1 MGNKFKKAWKK
12 IKKVFTPKK
21 PEVPEQQTGD
31 LVNKDAADASIP
43 IIYGTRK
50 TGGTRVFVSTGS
62 VTSANNKYLYICLAI
77 SEGEIDSITEIQ
89 LNDVPIAEADSTAID
104 ATDESIATIDGN
116 YNNLTV
122 YQIFKGTNNQGAS
135 TLLRSAG
142 SEWGLTHRLRGVA
155 YIAFRFY
162 WNADKFSSIPVITAI
177 VKGRK
182 VFNPSNNTTAW
193 SDNPALCLR
202 DYLTNPIY
210 GKGLASSSIDDT
222 SFNAAAAACNE
233 DVTSYTGGGLI
244 PLLTCNAILK
254 SSNTLFDN
262 VKTLLNGMRGLMPYT
277 NGKYSVFIDKELTAG
292 YEFFDLTPDNMIT
305 DLQVVSTSKKERY
318 NRVKVKFTNPETNWQ
333 PDFAIWPPSGSTVEG
348 TMLSEDGGEVMSNDS
363 DMPSVTNFYRARD
376 LARIICLTSRTSTF
390 NLEVTGL
397 SECLEIAVGD
407 VVRIEQPSMGWVD
420 DGTEDARQFFRV
432 IGTQIMSNGE
442 VDLSLQQYSSDTYI
456 WAPDSEI
463 ATPPSTVLPNPYA
476 IAAPTNLDT
485 TAEAVLRSDGSLQS
499 TIKVTWYAPANAFVD
514 SYDVQYKKKLVG
526 VNNQYTSS
534 SSTINEFIITDVVK
548 DVVYDIRVRA
558 VSSIGSRSAFLIGES
573 TGIGD
578 TTAPSAPTSIVI
590 NEGLKNLTISWV
602 VPPESDYS
610 HCEVYRFAPAVPP
623 AAAGY
628 IYIGNAIQ
636 SFTDQSLD
644 YGVTKF
650 YRLKSV
656 DYSGN
661 KSVLSPS
668 TGVQGTTASV
678 SSNAFVG
685 GVTGLFTDNNL
696 KAIPNGNTLPAAS
709 SANLGDYFFLT
720 TDNLLYRCVAQVGGG
735 FQFRTVVNAADL
747 GKTITSD
754 NIVAN
759 TINAGLLA
767 TSGLITTT
775 AQIEDGVITNANI
788 LTAAVNSLKIAD
800 EAAIIPRSASGTGDG
815 TNTVGGQPWTLLS
828 TTPPLSFSSDNKPSK
843 IAILT
848 DVNIQGRTGQGDGYY
863 DGYTRIIKRKLVD
876 GSYIDSTNLAQV
888 GISIRAGYSYTLGL
902 SHTYTPVL
910 SDGVGIEFRVDVFT
924 STKSWTV
931 TENNIT
937 AIGCVR

>member
-1 MGNKFKKAWKK
+1 MGNRFKKAWKK

-21 PEVPEQQTGD
+21 PEIPEQQTGD

-50 TGGTRVFVSTGS
+50 TGGTRVFVSTGT
-62 VTSANNKYLYICLAI
+62 VGAANNKYLYICLAI

-104 ATDESIATIDGN
+104 ATGEDIATIDGN

-210 GKGLASSSIDDT
+210 GKGLAAASIDDT
-222 SFNAAAAACNE
+222 SFNAAAAACNIP
-233 DVTSYTGGGLI
+233 VTSYTGGDSI

-262 VKTLLNGMRGLMPYT
+262 VKILLNGMRGLMPYT
-277 NGKYSVFIDKELTAG
+277 NGKYSVFIDRELPSG
-292 YEFFDLTPDNMIT
+292 YQFFDLTPDNMIT
-305 DLQVVSTSKKERY
+305 DLQVVSTSKKDRY

-333 PDFAIWPPSGSTVEG
+333 PDFAIWPPSGSSVET

-420 DGTEDARQFFRV
+420 NGTEDARQFFRV

-442 VDLSLQQYSSDTYI
+442 VDLSLQQYSSSTYI
-456 WAPDSEI
+456 WAIDSEI
-463 ATPPSTVLPNPYA
+463 SNVPSTVLPNPYA
-476 IAAPTNLDT
+476 ISPPTNLST

-499 TIKVTWYAPANAFVD
+499 TINVTWDAPANAFVD
-514 SYDVQYKKKLVG
+514 SYDVQYKKQG
-526 VNNQYTSS
+526 VSVYTSS

-558 VSSIGSRSAFLIGES
+558 VSSIGSRSTFLNGVS
-573 TGIGD
+573 TGQGD
-578 TTAPSAPTSIVI
+578 TTAPSLPTSVVV

-602 VPPESDYS
+602 VPPEFDYS
-610 HCEVYRFAPAVPP
+610 HCEVHRFVPAVPP
-623 AAAGY
+623 ATTGSF

-644 YGVTKF
+644 YGVTKA

-661 KSVLSPS
+661 KSALSAS
-668 TGVQGTTASV
+668 TEVQGTTASV

-685 GVTGLFTDNNL
+685 GVTGLFTDNDL
-696 KAIPNGNTLPAAS
+696 KPIPSGNTLPAAS

-720 TDNLLYRCVAQVGGG
+720 TDNLLYRCVTQVGGG

-759 TINAGLLA
+759 TITAGLLA
-767 TSGLITTT
+767 TSGVITNT
-775 AQIEDGVITNANI
+775 AQIEDGVIRNANI
-788 LTAAVNSLKIAD
+788 FTAAVNSLKIAD

-815 TNTVGGQPWTLLS
+815 TNTVGGTWKLLS
-828 TTPPLSFSSDNKPSK
+828 STPNLSFSSDNKPSK

-848 DVNIQGRTGQGDGYY
+848 DVNLLGRTGQGD
-863 DGYTRIIKRKLVD
+863 DFWSGYTRIIKRKLV
-876 GSYIDSTNLAQV
+876 GSSYVDSTNLAQV
-888 GISIRAGYSYTLGL
+888 GISIRAGQSYTLSL

-910 SDGVGIEFRVDVFT
+910 ADGVGIRFRVDVFT
-924 STKSWTV
+924 TTKSWTV
-931 TENNIT
+931 NENNIT